1 TRTRAERRDAW
12 LAHLRDVRGVSPHTL
27 RAYSR
32 DLDDLFEWLPE
43 DCDTPGRP
51 EMRRFLVELEQRGL
65 APSSIRR
72 KLAAVRAFY
81 RYLREHEGGR
91 RNPGT
96 LVRAPKMRRPMPA
109 VLTEDEV
116 ERLLALPSDARP
128 RAPRVPLLDRRPRLR
143 GGARHAARP
152 RPRRRR
158 RPRPRQGPAR
168 APLPARRP
176 GAHRTRRVARDPRR
190 PAPGAPRPR
199 PRARLAQP

>member
-1 TRTRAERRDAW
+1 
-12 LAHLRDVRGVSPHTL
+12 PHTL

-43 DCDTPGRP
+43 DCATPGRP

-81 RYLREHEGGR
+81 RYLREHEGER

-96 LVRAPKMRRPMPA
+96 LVRGPKVRRPMPT

-116 ERLLALPSDARP
+116 ERLLALPFDAT
-128 RAPRVPLLDRRPRLR
+128 PLATRDR
-143 GGARHAARP
+143 
-152 RPRRRR
+152 
-158 RPRPRQGPAR
+158 
-168 APLPARRP
+168 
-176 GAHRTRRVARDPRR
+176 
-190 PAPGAPRPR
+190 
-199 PRARLAQP
+199 